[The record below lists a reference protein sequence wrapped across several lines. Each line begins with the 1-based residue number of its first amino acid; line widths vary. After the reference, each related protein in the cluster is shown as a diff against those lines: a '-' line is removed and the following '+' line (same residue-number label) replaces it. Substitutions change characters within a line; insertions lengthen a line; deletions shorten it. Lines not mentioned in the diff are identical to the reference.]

1 MAGGRRTN
9 KSITE
14 TLTSKE
20 DLELQRKITIATE
33 GFGTTKFCELILRDR
48 TRISKDNA
56 LTVSNYIIAM
66 QHEINPRRRSKV
78 AELDSK
84 GHSQPEM
91 ASILQVSIGTVNK
104 DLSYLRQQAKSNIK
118 RYIDER
124 LPEEYE
130 KCLVGLTAILREA
143 WNTSQQ
149 TEDRR
154 EKIQALSLAKE
165 CYSMKLD
172 LLTNATVVDDAIRF
186 VSESEKSKDKEEQVK
201 SSTSSSSDG
210 SGNEDNNKEPNE
222 PDYDYDEKSD
232 KAGEEKQETGEITTN
247 KVF

>member
-1 MAGGRRTN
+1 
-9 KSITE
+9 
-14 TLTSKE
+14 
-20 DLELQRKITIATE
+20 
-33 GFGTTKFCELILRDR
+33 
-48 TRISKDNA
+48 
-56 LTVSNYIIAM
+56 
-66 QHEINPRRRSKV
+66 
-78 AELDSK
+78 
-84 GHSQPEM
+84 M

-104 DLSYLRQQAKSNIK
+104 DLSYLRQQAKSNIR

-149 TEDRR
+149 AEDRR

-186 VSESEKSKDKEEQVK
+186 VSESEKSKGKDKEEQVK

-210 SGNEDNNKEPNE
+210 RGNEDDNKEPNE
-222 PDYDYDEKSD
+222 PDYDDDDDEKSD
-232 KAGEEKQETGEITTN
+232 KVGEEKQEEQTGEITAN
-247 KVF
+247 QVF